1 MLKLI
6 VSSGYEKMKESK
18 PADIKDVTDVEEF
31 PAYANINMYAYDAQV
46 YSVAAK
52 AIGVGDKQHYDVST
66 FVTMLFGKWCGG
78 SCEGKTVK
86 SIFLDVKRTLFGT
99 EIDEKILDDILKL
112 LGKMGFAIEVE
123 SSMLHWKYR
132 GFEGDT
138 ELTKSKI
145 EEILASTDVES
156 MINVLY

>member
-1 MLKLI
+1 M
-6 VSSGYEKMKESK
+6 
-18 PADIKDVTDVEEF
+18 
-31 PAYANINMYAYDAQV
+31 
-46 YSVAAK
+46 
-52 AIGVGDKQHYDVST
+52 
-66 FVTMLFGKWCGG
+66 
-78 SCEGKTVK
+78 CEGKTVK

-112 LGKMGFAIEVE
+112 LGKMGFAIAVE

-138 ELTKSKI
+138 ELTESKI

>member
-1 MLKLI
+1 MLVLLLRCFL
-6 VSSGYEKMKESK
+6 
-18 PADIKDVTDVEEF
+18 A
-31 PAYANINMYAYDAQV
+31 
-46 YSVAAK
+46 
-52 AIGVGDKQHYDVST
+52 
-66 FVTMLFGKWCGG
+66 KWCGG

-138 ELTKSKI
+138 ELTESKI